1 MRRTAVVLGLGLAIG
16 LAVGLIGDRGLI
28 AQPAPV
34 KVSELLRTDLVGM
47 EEKELIVQRVEAGP
61 GAATGRHLHPGHEV
75 AYTLEGVGVLEIEG
89 KSPVSLRAGEVFYIP
104 ARTVHEGRNPSTT
117 APLKLLVIR
126 IHEKG
131 QPITIKAQ

>member
-16 LAVGLIGDRGLI
+16 LAVGLIGDRVLI

-47 EEKELIVQRVEAGP
+47 EGKELIVQRVEAGP

-75 AYTLEGVGVLEIEG
+75 AHIMEGAGVLEIEG
-89 KSPVSLRAGEVFYIP
+89 KPPISQQAGEVFYIP